1 MNNGH
6 EPSELNNGHEPSEPS
21 EPIYIDAETHNADWT
36 KQRPHTV
43 EVWWENENHRSTY
56 QCSGWT
62 LEGEWLQILNPDTLP
77 GRVLFIP
84 VAAIETFSVPL
95 LLQRTNEGEDR

>member
-6 EPSELNNGHEPSEPS
+6 EPS

-43 EVWWENENHRSTY
+43 EVWWEDEDYHRSTY
-56 QCSGWT
+56 QCSGWA
-62 LEGEWLQILNPDTLP
+62 LEGEWLQILNPDTMP

-84 VAAIETFSVPL
+84 VAMIKTFNVPL
-95 LLQRTNEGEDR
+95 LQRREGEDR

>member
-6 EPSELNNGHEPSEPS
+6 EPSELSELSEPS

-43 EVWWENENHRSTY
+43 EVWWENEGHRSTY

-95 LLQRTNEGEDR
+95 LQFHEGEDR